1 MYENIVFCT
10 NLYIEKLRP
19 KFSRPRDDLDTNITE
34 MKAVIGILYLI
45 DISILFLLFFLLY
58 ID

>member
-1 MYENIVFCT
+1 MCENIVFCT
-10 NLYIEKLRP
+10 NLYIRKLRP
-19 KFSRPRDDLDTNITE
+19 KFSRPRDALDTNITD

-45 DISILFLLFFLLY
+45 GQYFILLY